1 MYRRSLVACF
11 AAACLMQVGCNSVP
25 DGPRTVPAE
34 GIITLDGTPVEG
46 AAVVFVAAN
55 GEHSA
60 QCASDDEGKFSL
72 NAFEYKT
79 GAVPGEYMAVI
90 TKNEEV
96 KMQKAGK
103 ASAEEQK
110 HAEEG
115 GGEQVGV
122 VNIMPLKYA
131 QPNPKFS
138 FTVPEDGV
146 TDLKIELTSK

>member
-11 AAACLMQVGCNSVP
+11 AAICLVQVGCNNVP

-34 GIITLDGTPVEG
+34 GVVTLDGTPVSG

-60 QCASDDEGKFSL
+60 TCASEEDGKFSL

-103 ASAEEQK
+103 DSAEEQK

-122 VNIMPLKYA
+122 VNIMPKQYS
-131 QPNPKFS
+131 QPNPSFT

-146 TDLKIELTSK
+146 SDLKIELTSK